1 VIFKKLFQLL
11 LVAIGLVWI
20 TLFAVTRFP
29 SEQKLVVTPST
40 IAALTALR
48 AEQKFTDLP
57 GYSIGKEQQRNSTT
71 INNFLDRLIASVE
84 QHPSK
89 KWVLNELEI
98 AVEQFHLEDT
108 EARERCIVYV
118 EKTLQILKIQSV
130 DRYFYKYFIFI

>member
-1 VIFKKLFQLL
+1 MLKKLL
-11 LVAIGLVWI
+11 LVLLIAIGLAWA
-20 TLFAVTRFP
+20 TFFALTRFP
-29 SEQKLVVTPST
+29 SEQKLVITPDT
-40 IAALTALR
+40 ITALVSLR
-48 AEQKFTDLP
+48 ADQKFTDLP
-57 GYSIGKEQQRNSTT
+57 GYSIEKEQQRNSIT
-71 INNFLDRLIASVE
+71 INAFLDRLIAGVE
-84 QHPSK
+84 QQPSK